1 MDRQSRLL
9 GRVDYDCPVWTSLHN
24 NQKAG
29 TIRSMTGCAMRT
41 VSDHSDK
48 RNGDNWNIMASTQSH
63 NEDHEG
69 SRNIDHQNLHSHRD
83 RVSATITA
91 VTTTVIIIVFTLSS
105 LSSLLFSFLLLFSSR
120 RPCASTLYLVFTRQC
135 CYLLI
140 VV

>member
-1 MDRQSRLL
+1 
-9 GRVDYDCPVWTSLHN
+9 
-24 NQKAG
+24 
-29 TIRSMTGCAMRT
+29 MRT

-48 RNGDNWNIMASTQSH
+48 RNGDNWNIMDSTQSH

-105 LSSLLFSFLLLFSSR
+105 LSSLLFSFLLLFSPR